1 MNENQIKE
9 TLTTIANEI
18 TAKLPNTG
26 FVLLTYEFN
35 KTGRTMYISN
45 SNREDVL
52 KAMQEFI
59 DKNTENPEMFGKDVE
74 EEKRTN

>member
-59 DKNTENPEMFGKDVE
+59 DKNTENPEMFGKDV
-74 EEKRTN
+74 

>member
-1 MNENQIKE
+1 MNKMNENQIKE

-59 DKNTENPEMFGKDVE
+59 DKNTENPEMFGKDV
-74 EEKRTN
+74 

>member
-1 MNENQIKE
+1 MNENHIKE

-26 FVLLTYEFN
+26 FVLLAYEFN

-59 DKNTENPEMFGKDVE
+59 DKNTENPEMFGKDV
-74 EEKRTN
+74 

>member
-1 MNENQIKE
+1 MDENQIKE

-18 TAKLPNTG
+18 TARLPDTG

-59 DKNTENPEMFGKDVE
+59 DKNTENPEMFGKDV
-74 EEKRTN
+74 